1 MWYHKDMFTILK
13 PECCIGRSPSHHG
26 EEKYQFYDCHKFNLI
41 SFLPHFLFVVCF
53 RVEQERRSLIIP
65 SGSSRRIKV
74 DVFCRVR
81 RMCGREKVAK
91 TLQEMSSRWFDKFSV
106 IWKILRQLCNE
117 AKKDLQ
123 SCKMR
128 KQGQA
133 YRSTSVGFKVPHNNC
148 KYKLYNHRNPKI

>member
-1 MWYHKDMFTILK
+1 MFTILK

-74 DVFCRVR
+74 DVFLSSSQNVR
-81 RMCGREKVAK
+81 QRE
-91 TLQEMSSRWFDKFSV
+91 SRKNTSGNVFTM
-106 IWKILRQLCNE
+106 IRQILGNMKDIE
-117 AKKDLQ
+117 AI
-123 SCKMR
+123 M
-128 KQGQA
+128 
-133 YRSTSVGFKVPHNNC
+133 
-148 KYKLYNHRNPKI
+148 